1 MVNFGPLGSV
11 PGKYKDRRLYVHN
24 PNVTLMRT
32 TPEECAQLGRITAQ
46 KLNRALGPVVFLMP
60 LGGVSAIDAEGA
72 PFFWPEADRSYLDAL
87 RSSLNPGIR
96 LLEVDA
102 HINDEEF
109 ARRAAQSLLD
119 LMREN

>member
-1 MVNFGPLGSV
+1 
-11 PGKYKDRRLYVHN
+11 
-24 PNVTLMRT
+24 
-32 TPEECAQLGRITAQ
+32 LGRITAQ